1 MATFAVDGTP
11 KDILAA
17 TTLDVGGTASALTAN
32 TTYIIQ
38 AEIPTAAGSG
48 GQETFGP
55 PYVHIEDTTAA
66 PAGGL
71 LSRLGHKIRHQK
83 SARASGAN
91 LWVWSDAPA
100 FISVHEEP

>member
-1 MATFAVDGTP
+1 MTTFAVGETP
-11 KDILAA
+11 VDILAA
-17 TTLDVGGTASALTAN
+17 ATEDITGTATTLTAN

-48 GQETFGP
+48 GLETFGP
-55 PYVHIEDTTAA
+55 PYVHIADTTAA
-66 PAGGL
+66 PSGGL
-71 LSRLGHKIRHQK
+71 LSRLGHKLRHQK

-91 LWVWSDAPA
+91 LWVWADAPA